1 MAMCERELKG
11 ERIWG
16 RFTGERERERER
28 ENVTLYEKM
37 KWERESLE
45 EKCVSVYGLGRD
57 RTKRRETLR
66 V

>member
-1 MAMCERELKG
+1 MRESSKEREYEGDSK
-11 ERIWG
+11 
-16 RFTGERERERER
+16 ERERER

>member
-1 MAMCERELKG
+1 MCERELKG

-16 RFTGERERERER
+16 RFKGERERER

>member
-1 MAMCERELKG
+1 MRESSKEREYEGDSK
-11 ERIWG
+11 ER
-16 RFTGERERERER
+16 ERERERER

>member
-1 MAMCERELKG
+1 MAICERELKG

-16 RFTGERERERER
+16 RFTKVRERDF
-28 ENVTLYEKM
+28 VWKM

-45 EKCVSVYGLGRD
+45 EKCVSVCGLGRD